1 MVRRLAILT
10 AAAALIMTPPVYA
23 GQWMEDGN
31 GCWWQNDDG
40 SYPFLTW
47 AWVDGNH
54 DGIAE
59 NYCFDGNGYL
69 SLNPADQGVR
79 VNGDGAA
86 LYNGMVCMTV
96 LPEGWDYYPGM
107 AIHGE
112 RADWAYDGAW
122 ADGLESQLEENRTA
136 VSNQA
141 NPLEDLDP
149 YGLAYVIWEL
159 VNEER
164 ESRGRNALDMNDELM
179 ENAMVRAEEVNRTFS
194 HTRPDGR
201 YYNTVITATHS
212 SSGENLAG
220 RGYLNAH
227 TVHDFAKK
235 VVDGWLNS
243 SGHKKNM
250 LDSKWKETGVG
261 VYITEYGYDVSQ
273 LYIK

>member
-1 MVRRLAILT
+1 MVKRLAVST
-10 AAAALIMTPPVYA
+10 VMAAMIMAAPVYA
-23 GQWMEDGN
+23 GQWMKDGN

-40 SYPFLTW
+40 GYPFLTW

-59 NYCFDGNGYL
+59 NYCFDENGYL
-69 SLNPADQGVR
+69 SLNPVDQGIT

-86 LYNGMVCMTV
+86 LYDGEICITV
-96 LPEGWDYYPGM
+96 LPDGKDYYPGM
-107 AIHGE
+107 AINGE
-112 RADWAYDGAW
+112 RADWASDSVPIN
-122 ADGLESQLEENRTA
+122 DLESQIAETRTA
-136 VSNQA
+136 LSSQA
-141 NPLEDLDP
+141 NPLEAIDP
-149 YGLAYVIWEL
+149 YELAYGIVEL

-164 ESRGRNALDMNDELM
+164 ESRGRNALDMNNELM
-179 ENAMVRAEEVNRTFS
+179 ENARMRAEEVNGTFS

-201 YYNTVITATHS
+201 YYDTAITVTHS

-227 TVHDFAKK
+227 TVYDFAKK

-243 SGHKKNM
+243 PKHKKNM
-250 LDSKWKETGVG
+250 LNPKWKETGVG

>member
-86 LYNGMVCMTV
+86 LYNGMVCITV
-96 LPEGWDYYPGM
+96 LPEGRDYYPGM

-112 RADWAYDGAW
+112 RADWAYDGA
-122 ADGLESQLEENRTA
+122 
-136 VSNQA
+136 
-141 NPLEDLDP
+141 
-149 YGLAYVIWEL
+149 
-159 VNEER
+159 
-164 ESRGRNALDMNDELM
+164 
-179 ENAMVRAEEVNRTFS
+179 
-194 HTRPDGR
+194 
-201 YYNTVITATHS
+201 
-212 SSGENLAG
+212 
-220 RGYLNAH
+220 
-227 TVHDFAKK
+227 
-235 VVDGWLNS
+235 
-243 SGHKKNM
+243 
-250 LDSKWKETGVG
+250 
-261 VYITEYGYDVSQ
+261 
-273 LYIK
+273 